1 MEDEVVTL
9 PTRRM
14 MPPIVPAK
22 ERQGNVQR
30 IPSSTA
36 ATTYEESTLA
46 NDETTS
52 IATMKDEVRSTAG
65 NTVTVNNE
73 VMTITTTVTVN
84 AEETTTSTA
93 VTTSMLITAMMS
105 TETVDVVDL
114 EENSDSDDY
123 LNPGEMPGIDTDTD
137 EYEDWIPILRNATIM
152 KNSR

>member
-52 IATMKDEVRSTAG
+52 IATIKDEVRSTAG
-65 NTVTVNNE
+65 NTV
-73 VMTITTTVTVN
+73 MTITTTVTVN
-84 AEETTTSTA
+84 SEETTTTTSTA

-114 EENSDSDDY
+114 EENSDSGDY

-137 EYEDWIPILRNATIM
+137 EYEDWIPILGNVTI
-152 KNSR
+152 KNNSR

>member
-52 IATMKDEVRSTAG
+52 IATIKDEVRSTAG
-65 NTVTVNNE
+65 NTV
-73 VMTITTTVTVN
+73 MAITTTVTVN
-84 AEETTTSTA
+84 SEETTTTTSTA

-137 EYEDWIPILRNATIM
+137 EYEDWIPILRNVTIK